1 MTYNLMYF
9 TQSVLLILLTPF
21 FIAILK
27 KFKAFL
33 RGYKG
38 IHIFQVYY
46 DLIKLFKKGRFIS
59 NSSSFITLLVPTFSF
74 AAAITT
80 AFFIPVFF
88 TMPTNYFGHIFIIFF
103 FLSIIKF
110 LNVLLGLDCAS
121 GFGDLGASREMF
133 VSTLAEPIVFLII
146 TFLYFKTNSFNFFEI
161 AYKNNTLANYTV
173 AHIMTGI
180 AFLIVILAENA
191 RIPVDNPE
199 THLELTMIH
208 EAMVLD
214 LSGSDLALVE
224 FSSHLK
230 FVIFLTLFIN
240 GFIPFGIADSLSIVA
255 ILTGI
260 LFFALKL
267 ISILFVIAIT
277 ETSMAKFRLFRV
289 PELLASAFS
298 IAVIALTINYF
309 M

>member
-1 MTYNLMYF
+1 MTYSLMCF
-9 TQSVLLILLTPF
+9 FQSILLILFTPL

-38 IHIFQVYY
+38 IPILQIYF
-46 DLIKLFKKGRFIS
+46 DLIKLFRKGRFIS
-59 NSSSFITLLVPTFSF
+59 DSSSFITLLTPVLSF

-80 AFFIPVFF
+80 AFLIPVFY
-88 TMPTNYFGHIFIIFF
+88 TLPHNYFGHIFMIFF
-103 FLSIIKF
+103 LLSIMKF

-133 VSTLAEPIVFLII
+133 ISTLAEPVVFLII
-146 TFLYFKTNSFNFFEI
+146 TFLYFQTNSFNFFEI
-161 AYKNNTLANYTV
+161 AHINNTLNNYTV

-191 RIPVDNPE
+191 RVPVDNPE

-214 LSGSDLALVE
+214 LSGSDLALIE
-224 FSSHLK
+224 YSSYLK
-230 FVIFLTLFIN
+230 FIIFLTLFIN
-240 GFIPFGIADSLSIVA
+240 GFIPFGIAESLSIA
-255 ILTGI
+255 SIFKGM
-260 LFFALKL
+260 LFFSLKL
-267 ISILFVIAIT
+267 ISILFIIAIL

-298 IAVIALTINYF
+298 VAMVALTINYF